1 MIDIINTLGG
11 TIFRSTENAEPMT
24 TDEQKIGTIV
34 QRNDGP
40 AICWRGSWRATHARQ
55 GFFEIHDIRGR
66 TCCGNTIFRTIE
78 DAEKYAL
85 GFREWLL
92 AVCEKVNE
100 ERLNDITVS
109 VAEHDLENLI
119 EAYHTLSDKADTLKA
134 VNEEANA
141 EVMEFAAGI
150 MGQMLMRLEATGK
163 ISGPCLYSPEF
174 TIN

>member
-1 MIDIINTLGG
+1 MAKDALSAWIE
-11 TIFRSTENAEPMT
+11 S
-24 TDEQKIGTIV
+24 
-34 QRNDGP
+34 RNMYYLQGP
-40 AICWRGSWRATHARQ
+40 Q
-55 GFFEIHDIRGR
+55 EYDM
-66 TCCGNTIFRTIE
+66 
-78 DAEKYAL
+78 
-85 GFREWLL
+85 
-92 AVCEKVNE
+92 KVE
-100 ERLNDITVS
+100 

-119 EAYHTLSDKADTLKA
+119 EAYHTLSDNADTLKA